1 MNTPLTPSAAITVL
15 GSGTRVL
22 LRERSMSGYAVFRPD
37 FFILLDCGSGVIR
50 RALEAGL
57 PILHVDAIL
66 FSHLHLDHIADLP
79 ALLWAL
85 DGEGRQR
92 ADRPLRL
99 FGPPGFGN
107 FFARLSDIYGKWI
120 DRLPMPI
127 FIHEVQNERF
137 ALGPWQIAALPM
149 FHGIPANGYR
159 LEVDGKIL
167 AYTGDTGSCDEITA
181 LARRADWLIIECSF
195 PDEQAMPTHLTPGEV
210 GKLAATAECRRVL
223 LTHFY
228 PESLAADV
236 AGQCRKYFSGRVEL
250 ASDLQRL
257 IL

>member
-1 MNTPLTPSAAITVL
+1 MVAEITVL

-22 LRERSMSGYAVFRPD
+22 LRERSMSGYAVYRPD
-37 FFILLDCGSGVIR
+37 FFVLLDCGDGAIR

-57 PILHVDAIL
+57 PILHVDAVL
-66 FSHLHLDHIADLP
+66 FSHLHLDHVADLP

-107 FFARLSDIYGKWI
+107 FFARLSQVYGNWVE
-120 DRLPMPI
+120 RLAMPVLV
-127 FIHEVQNERF
+127 HEVQRERF
-137 ALGPWQIAALPM
+137 MLGPWQIETLPM
-149 FHGIPANGYR
+149 AHGIAANGYR
-159 LEVDGKIL
+159 LESEGKIL
-167 AYTGDTGSCDEITA
+167 AYTGDTGPCDEVVA
-181 LARRADWLIIECSF
+181 LARRADCLIIECSF
-195 PDEQAMPTHLTPGEV
+195 PDGQATPTHLTAGEV
-210 GKLAATAECRRVL
+210 GQLAAKAECKQVV

-228 PESLAADV
+228 PECFVVDV
-236 AGQCRKYFSGRVEL
+236 AAQCQKFFSGRVEL

>member
-1 MNTPLTPSAAITVL
+1 MIAEITVL

-22 LRERSMSGYAVFRPD
+22 LRERSMSGYAVARPD
-37 FFILLDCGSGVIR
+37 FFLLLDCGAGVIR
-50 RALEAGL
+50 RGLEAQL

-99 FGPPGFGN
+99 FGPPGFAN
-107 FFARLSDIYGKWI
+107 FFARLSNVYGNWI
-120 DRLPMPI
+120 DRLPVPV
-127 FIHEVQNERF
+127 FIHEVQRERF
-137 ALGPWQIAALPM
+137 NLGPWQIETLPM

-159 LEVDGKIL
+159 LELNGKIL
-167 AYTGDTGSCDEITA
+167 AYTGDTGFCDEAVT
-181 LARRADWLIIECSF
+181 LARRADCLIIECSF
-195 PDEQAMPTHLTPGEV
+195 PDGHITPTHLTAGEA
-210 GKLAATAECRRVL
+210 GQLAAKAESRRVL

-228 PESLAADV
+228 PECFAVEVAA
-236 AGQCRKYFSGRVEL
+236 QCRKFFPGEIEL

>member
-1 MNTPLTPSAAITVL
+1 MTAEITVL

-22 LRERSMSGYAVFRPD
+22 LRERSMSGYAVLRPD
-37 FFILLDCGSGVIR
+37 FFVLLDCGNGIIR
-50 RALEAGL
+50 RALEAKL

-99 FGPPGFGN
+99 FGPLGFEN
-107 FFARLSDIYGKWI
+107 FFARLSDLYGKWLE
-120 DRLPMPI
+120 RLPVPVLV
-127 FIHEVQNERF
+127 HEVQREHFN
-137 ALGPWQIAALPM
+137 LGPWQIETVPM
-149 FHGIPANGYR
+149 FHGAPANGYR
-159 LEVDGKIL
+159 LKLDGKIL
-167 AYTGDTGSCDEITA
+167 AYTGDTGPGEVIVE
-181 LARRADWLIIECSF
+181 LARNADWLISECSF
-195 PDEQAMPTHLTPGEV
+195 PDGHSTPTHLTAGEV
-210 GKLAATAECRRVL
+210 GQFAARAECKRVL

-228 PESLAADV
+228 PECFAVDV
-236 AGQCRKYFSGRVEL
+236 AAQCGNFFPGHIEL
-250 ASDLQRL
+250 ASDLKRL

>member
-1 MNTPLTPSAAITVL
+1 MIAEITVL

-22 LRERSMSGYAVFRPD
+22 LRERSMSGYAVVRPD
-37 FFILLDCGSGVIR
+37 FFILLDCGNGVIR
-50 RALEAGL
+50 RALEAEL
-57 PILHVDAIL
+57 PILHLDAIL

-107 FFARLSDIYGKWI
+107 FFARLGDLYGKWLE
-120 DRLPMPI
+120 RLPAPVL
-127 FIHEVQNERF
+127 IHEVERERF
-137 ALGPWQIAALPM
+137 TLGPWQIETQPM
-149 FHGIPANGYR
+149 FHGLPANGYR
-159 LEVDGKIL
+159 LELDGKIL
-167 AYTGDTGSCDEITA
+167 SYTGDTGPCEEVVK
-181 LARRADWLIIECSF
+181 LAQNADWLIIECSF
-195 PDEQAMPTHLTPGEV
+195 PDGQLMPTHLTAGEV
-210 GKLAATAECRRVL
+210 GQLAAKADCKRVL

-228 PESLAADV
+228 PECFEIDIAA
-236 AGQCRKYFSGRVEL
+236 QCRKFFSGHIEL

>member
-1 MNTPLTPSAAITVL
+1 MIAALTVL

-22 LRERSMSGYAVFRPD
+22 LRERSMSGYAIWRPD
-37 FFILLDCGSGVIR
+37 FFMLLDCGGGVIR
-50 RALEAGL
+50 RALEAEL

-85 DGEGRQR
+85 AGEGQQR
-92 ADRPLRL
+92 AERPLRL

-107 FFARLSDIYGKWI
+107 FFSRLRQVYGDWLE
-120 DRLPMPI
+120 RLPVPVL
-127 FIHEVQNERF
+127 IHEVQSERF
-137 ALGPWQIAALPM
+137 NLGPWQIETLPM
-149 FHGIPANGYR
+149 SHGIPANGYR
-159 LEVDGKIL
+159 LELDGKAL
-167 AYTGDTGSCDEITA
+167 AYTGDTGFCDEVIA
-181 LARRADWLIIECSF
+181 LARRADWLIIDCAF
-195 PDEQAMPTHLTPGEV
+195 PDGHGMPAHLTAGEV
-210 GKLAATAECRRVL
+210 GQLAAQAGCCRVL

-228 PESLAADV
+228 PECFAVDV
-236 AGQCRKYFSGRVEL
+236 AAQCRKYFSGEIEL

>member
-1 MNTPLTPSAAITVL
+1 MVVEITVL

-22 LRERSMSGYAVFRPD
+22 LRERSMSGYAVSRPD
-37 FFILLDCGSGVIR
+37 FFLLLDCGGGAIR
-50 RALEAGL
+50 RALEAEL

-79 ALLWAL
+79 ELLWAL

-92 ADRPLRL
+92 AERPLRL

-107 FFARLSDIYGKWI
+107 FFAGLSALYGKWI
-120 DRLPMPI
+120 ERLPVPVL
-127 FIHEVQNERF
+127 IHEVERERF
-137 ALGPWQIAALPM
+137 TLGPWQIETLPM
-149 FHGIPANGYR
+149 FHGTPANGYR
-159 LEVDGKIL
+159 LEAQGKIL
-167 AYTGDTGSCDEITA
+167 AYTGDTGPCEEIVT
-181 LARRADWLIIECSF
+181 LARDADWLIIECSF
-195 PDEQAMPTHLTPGEV
+195 PDGHKMPTHTTAGEV
-210 GKLAATAECRRVL
+210 GQAAARANCRRVL

-228 PESLAADV
+228 PECFSVDLAA
-236 AGQCRKYFSGRVEL
+236 QCRKFFSGEIEL

>member
-1 MNTPLTPSAAITVL
+1 MTVL
-15 GSGTRVL
+15 GSGTRAL
-22 LRERSMSGYAVFRPD
+22 RRERSMSGYAVFRPD
-37 FFILLDCGSGVIR
+37 FFILLDCGNGVIR
-50 RALEAGL
+50 RGLEAGL
-57 PILHVDAIL
+57 PLLQVDAIL

-99 FGPPGFGN
+99 FGPPGFAN
-107 FFARLSDIYGKWI
+107 FFAHLSKLHGDWI
-120 DRLPMPI
+120 ERLPLPLC
-127 FIHEVQNERF
+127 IHEVQREHF
-137 ALGPWQIAALPM
+137 TLGPWQIETLPM

-159 LEVDGKIL
+159 LEVNGKVL
-167 AYTGDTGSCDEITA
+167 AYTGDTGVCDEIVS
-181 LARRADWLIIECSF
+181 LARHADWLIIECAF
-195 PDEQAMPTHLTPGEV
+195 PDGQGMPTHLTAGEV
-210 GKLAATAECRRVL
+210 GQLAAAAECRRVL

-228 PESLAADV
+228 PESFTVDV
-236 AGQCRKYFSGRVEL
+236 AAQCRKYFSGSIEL